1 MNIKNEL
8 AFQIFLKKM
17 PAERFNDMTLRAY
30 TGAAEDSLKI
40 AQVFIDASIANVYPK
55 ENLDHLIL
63 LDKGSL

>member
-30 TGAAEDSLKI
+30 TGAAEDSIKI
-40 AQVFIDASIANVYPK
+40 AAVFLETAEKIAKANT
-55 ENLDHLIL
+55 EMTFSD
-63 LDKGSL
+63 GSDL

>member
-17 PAERFNDMTLRAY
+17 PNERFNDMTLRAY

-40 AQVFIDASIANVYPK
+40 AQVFIEATTEYK
-55 ENLDHLIL
+55 L
-63 LDKGSL
+63 LPVPGSFTFSDESDL

>member
-17 PAERFNDMTLRAY
+17 PNERFNDMTLRAY

-40 AQVFIDASIANVYPK
+40 AQVFIKASNADVYPK
-55 ENLDHLIL
+55 ENVDHLVL
-63 LDKGSL
+63 LDKESL